1 MTPWFKC
8 LAMPVALGLLM
19 AACSGSSSVSSP
31 NEVDPLTGCGPRNVA
46 SAREVATALPGIA
59 LSVDGLSRGML
70 SPDPAGSRSNSVRL
84 PLLKLSDDSFR
95 NPSELDDKYTP
106 PWVPMSGDYTSVD
119 YWDRR
124 SGLVDTT
131 DEIARITDD
140 LAEWASTLLSTMTM
154 DDQRWVDT
162 AQSLASQ
169 ELLQEQ
175 YDSYRRGLTALAERR
190 KIFSYAVH
198 AEVAPRPPTGVQPSS
213 NEDRLYLSF
222 AETEKDRFGNTLA
235 ASNVDGSTE
244 YRIIAANPPSSS
256 DPARFVRGGSLDL
269 TSDGSEAQLVS
280 LSLAF
285 GDGLGGSSLN
295 KRQFT
300 FGASIQFEPFPT
312 VDPLAGLSFD
322 AQIAAQNDSLTREMY
337 RYYFDQNDILIGG
350 RLSGWI
356 SVGLNL
362 RCQIE
367 ISLNTNPL
375 DMRVDNHMTILVSER
390 VLNISHASQILLSV
404 DSEAKEVMLTTGDG
418 GLEAMVT
425 EVFDLPDDFQFS
437 FDALSDASI
446 CEEIDSCTTDP
457 DETENFLSITSEDP
471 QDMQPRGLR
480 GALDWMYLA
489 NGVLAPQDAAA
500 YLIALDLQGSV
511 RADGGGAPT
520 FTVSPDGLVASL
532 ALEPDEYERFLNS
545 DPENRIRVIVQ
556 EAILEL
562 GDNFDMVT
570 IVSRDPMSEL
580 AMGADAARNYSVQRT
595 PGAYNLDFVF
605 PDTVVWGQPDKLR
618 SVLIGRSSEFMTTK
632 TLLHEIAHTWGN
644 DVVFPSGTPQNLTD
658 GHFGVSSVNGYL
670 GGFDPSTLRSEG
682 PGAYSAARFSP
693 YAGLPE
699 SFADIELYFMGLLP
713 ATEIEDITVF
723 VNASDLEDRGDRT
736 YFRAE
741 GSEIISINDI
751 QRLAGK
757 RILEN
762 DTEFKMLYI
771 VVSGEPLSEAQ
782 LADYDAQA
790 IEAAGMFKGAT
801 RGIATLSLKPVGR

>member
-213 NEDRLYLSF
+213 NEDLLYLSF

>member
-1 MTPWFKC
+1 
-8 LAMPVALGLLM
+8 MPVALGLLM

-213 NEDRLYLSF
+213 NEDLLYLSF